1 MVDPPCNAV
10 PIADVTSSTT
20 MEVELEVG
28 LAKGDEAEEPVAGG
42 VPGAD
47 GELAPPTGWGADG
60 GGVLDTGSEEVVAGH
75 GA

>member
-1 MVDPPCNAV
+1 
-10 PIADVTSSTT
+10 